1 MFRVFGSFGS
11 KGNQSSGEEQSTK
24 TKQVLKQANDFEI
37 ALKAMDFVLDDR
49 TDEGLNLLKKAEME
63 TGSDQTILT
72 LARGVIEFLQAT
84 LSFETE
90 EMKRAAITLG
100 KAEQMSWKSKQNAEK
115 TNFRSSSI
123 YPPGT
128 VYAVTYTESCL
139 LHALLMLFSESMME
153 AAKALLKLRRAYTM
167 LQDIMVTV
175 KKAERSKNSSSPS
188 PSEKSQETCGSFV
201 SAETTFISV
210 VYHTNCLPRTSPI
223 HSYWNLLKKS
233 TR

>member
-11 KGNQSSGEEQSTK
+11 KGNQSSGEEQSTE

-175 KKAERSKNSSSPS
+175 KKS
-188 PSEKSQETCGSFV
+188 
-201 SAETTFISV
+201 
-210 VYHTNCLPRTSPI
+210 
-223 HSYWNLLKKS
+223 
-233 TR
+233 